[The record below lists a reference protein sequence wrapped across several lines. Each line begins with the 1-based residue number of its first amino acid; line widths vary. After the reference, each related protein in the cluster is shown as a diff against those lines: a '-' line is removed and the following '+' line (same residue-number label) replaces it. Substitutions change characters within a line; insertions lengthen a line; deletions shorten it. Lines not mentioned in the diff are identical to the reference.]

1 MADIITHE
9 ELDRI
14 IVACLRTRPEED
26 FFSHYAAT
34 RIENLEAELRQAL
47 AVKPEPGKTKILK
60 YWRFQVET
68 AVKPEPGKTKIL
80 KYWRFRVEDEA
91 GNVQYMDCIGGKCS
105 YDLRVGLFIGTDQE
119 AAAECD
125 RRVQLWE
132 DYYGGN
138 GIRAVY
144 ESIGPAGP
152 PSAGLTGEGEG

>member
-47 AVKPEPGKTKILK
+47 
-60 YWRFQVET
+60 